1 MTETITIALD
11 AMGGDTAPRLVIE
24 GTKIAHERFP
34 GARFLLFG
42 DERQIAPILERE
54 RGLREVCEIRHADDV
69 VGPEDKP
76 SQALRRGG
84 KSSMRLAIDAIA
96 GGDAGGV
103 VSAGNTGALMALA
116 KFVLKTV
123 PGIERPAMASF
134 FPTMRGEST
143 MLDLGANV
151 DCDANNLVQ
160 FAVMGA
166 AFARTAL
173 GIQRPTVGL
182 LNVGVEDVKGNE
194 AVRTAGQILRSVRL
208 PFEFTGFVE
217 GDDIGAGTV
226 DVIVTDGFTG
236 NVALKTAE
244 GTSRLYSSFLAAAF
258 RRSVISRL
266 GYLLAK
272 PALEALRQQVDPR
285 VYNGALFVG
294 LNGVVVKSHGGTDAT
309 GFASAVG
316 VAIDMVSGRYS
327 DLIIAGCGQFSAAVE
342 PVHQAAAR

>member
-123 PGIERPAMASF
+123 PGIERPAIASF

-208 PFEFTGFVE
+208 PFEFAGFVE

-327 DLIIAGCGQFSAAVE
+327 DLIIAGCEQFSAAVE

>member
-42 DERQIAPILERE
+42 DERQIAPILECE

-123 PGIERPAMASF
+123 PGIERPAIASF

-327 DLIIAGCGQFSAAVE
+327 DLIIAGCEQFSAAVE

>member
-1 MTETITIALD
+1 
-11 AMGGDTAPRLVIE
+11 MGGDTAPRLVIE

-123 PGIERPAMASF
+123 PGIERPAIASF

-327 DLIIAGCGQFSAAVE
+327 DLIIAGCEQFSAAVE

>member
-123 PGIERPAMASF
+123 PGIERPAIASF

-327 DLIIAGCGQFSAAVE
+327 DLIIAGCEQFSAAVE